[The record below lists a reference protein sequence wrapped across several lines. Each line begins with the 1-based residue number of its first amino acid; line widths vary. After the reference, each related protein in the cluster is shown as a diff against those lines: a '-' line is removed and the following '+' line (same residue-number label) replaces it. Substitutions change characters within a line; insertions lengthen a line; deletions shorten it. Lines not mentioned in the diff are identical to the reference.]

1 LHNLLDGLPQDNAG
15 TTHFS
20 LTKVVASCLEVIV
33 LDLSVF
39 KGELPGGTLTHE
51 VMAVGV
57 FAPSS
62 IRTGIWH
69 LVIEIS
75 VVAGHMAPPRGSG

>member
-1 LHNLLDGLPQDNAG
+1 LRHLFNDLPQDDAG

-20 LTKVVASCLEVIV
+20 FAKVVASDFEVVV
-33 LDLSVF
+33 LDLLVF
-39 KGELPGGTLTHE
+39 EGELPGCVLMHE
-51 VMAVGV
+51 VMAIGM

-75 VVAGHMAPPRGSG
+75 VVAGHAAPPGGSG